1 MKRAA
6 VLASGKGSNLAAL
19 LAAQD
24 AFPSYR
30 IVLAVS
36 NIEGCGALDVAR
48 SAAVEAAALPS
59 RGVPREEHEAL
70 VQRLLS
76 DRSIEMIESESATIA
91 CNGILLRPA
100 ALIASKRCRNSSET
114 GSHG

>member
-36 NIEGCGALDVAR
+36 NIEGCVALDVAR

-59 RGVPREEHEAL
+59 RHDS
-70 VQRLLS
+70 RLLRWELGS
-76 DRSIEMIESESATIA
+76 KEAQTFDGPLER
-91 CNGILLRPA
+91 LLA
-100 ALIASKRCRNSSET
+100 V
-114 GSHG
+114 